1 MARIAIYARKSV
13 FKEDS
18 ISVESQIDFC
28 QYETRG
34 EEFTVYKDNG
44 YSGKNTDRPDFQRMM
59 DDVKAGRINKVI
71 VYKLDRISRSVLD
84 FSEMMEKFQK
94 YGVDF
99 VSATEHFDTS
109 SPMGRAMLNICI
121 VFAQLERET
130 IQQRVIDAYASRSK
144 KGFYMGGKI
153 PYGYRKVPVTI
164 DGVKTSMYEQIP
176 EEADD
181 IRLIYELYSKPS
193 ATLGD
198 VLRELR
204 RINKGMNRRGK
215 WWSTPRL
222 SDLMRNPAYTFAD
235 LDIYNF
241 FKEQKSNLINPPEEY
256 NGVTSLYLFKGE
268 NTNNK
273 SWDLSKHNVV
283 IAPHIGIVPS
293 ELWIACRRK
302 LLKNHQIKNCKA
314 KNSFLAG
321 KIKCGYCGYA
331 MHIIQSNRHI
341 DGTRTKYFRCNGY
354 VHNRCCTVKF
364 PTLYATEVERL
375 FIDELRKKIDTMNIE
390 SHNKNNNTASIE
402 EIQLDERLSE
412 IDVQINQLL
421 NHITEADATVMKYIN
436 KKMVELDE
444 ERSSVTERIDTLKRE
459 RESNC
464 VNTDK
469 MINAMD
475 KWDNLSFDEKRSV
488 TELMVNRIN
497 MYVDTMEIIWNC

>member
-1 MARIAIYARKSV
+1 MADIAIYARKSV

-18 ISVESQIDFC
+18 ISVESQIEFC

-59 DDVKAGRINKVI
+59 NDVKAGKIKKVI

-84 FSEMMEKFQK
+84 FSEMMERFQK

-99 VSATEHFDTS
+99 ISATEHFDTS

-153 PYGYRKVPVTI
+153 PYGYKKMPVTI
-164 DGVKTSMYEQIP
+164 DGVNTSMYEQIP
-176 EEADD
+176 EEASD

-204 RINKGMNRRGK
+204 KLNKGKNRRDK
-215 WWSTPRL
+215 WWSTARL
-222 SDLMRNPAYTFAD
+222 SELMRNPAYAIAD
-235 LDIYNF
+235 LDMYNF
-241 FKEQKSNLINPPEEY
+241 FKEQKSNVINSPDEY
-256 NGVTSLYLFKGE
+256 NGVTSLYLFSGT
-268 NTNNK
+268 NTNRK
-273 SWDLSKHNVV
+273 TWDLTGQNVV
-283 IAPHIGIVPS
+283 IAPHIGIIPS

-302 LLKNHQIKNCKA
+302 LLNNRQVKTCKA
-314 KNSFLAG
+314 KNSILSG

-331 MHIIQSNRHI
+331 MHIIQSNKHV

-354 VHNRCCTVKF
+354 FQNRCCTAKF
-364 PTLYATEVERL
+364 PTLYATDVEQL
-375 FIDELRKKIDTMNIE
+375 FVDELRKKINEMTIE
-390 SHNKNNNTASIE
+390 PHDDNERQSLE
-402 EIQLDERLSE
+402 EIQLCEHLSE
-412 IDVQINQLL
+412 IDEQIDQLL
-421 NHITEADATVMKYIN
+421 NNITDADTTVMKYIN
-436 KKMVELDE
+436 KKIAELDK
-444 ERSSVTERIDTLKRE
+444 ERTTISERIDTIKKNK
-459 RESNC
+459 ESNIKK
-464 VNTDK
+464 NEKIT
-469 MINAMD
+469 NAMD
-475 KWDNLSFDEKRSV
+475 KWDSLSFEEKRCV
-488 TELMVNRIN
+488 IELMVSKVN